1 MLKEQF
7 WKTERPCFAKEENKV
22 LNVIH
27 ALLISSAEK
36 MEEERDFATKHYSQK
51 LSGINEPTLKAMCH
65 GPDFDFKQFKVE
77 DEECD
82 MTKDEAIVK
91 KTLMN
96 VEHERCSNFKREDSW
111 KYVHGE
117 NDQNCSNCDQNNG
130 MLLEGL

>member
-22 LNVIH
+22 
-27 ALLISSAEK
+27 
-36 MEEERDFATKHYSQK
+36 
-51 LSGINEPTLKAMCH
+51 LKAMCH

-82 MTKDEAIVK
+82 ITKDEAIVK